1 MGRKAKAALSQA
13 AKLVAARAAFE
24 QGKQPTVGDM
34 KALIKE
40 VVFVRKWATTITSVS
55 PKQALTEEWTTLKG
69 LLGASVTTS
78 ELDVWPLWAE
88 LRVPTAAE
96 ATARETAGLG
106 GVAAEDLA
114 EEVGGGSQ
122 AYRAEMAELDNEGD
136 GREFFQDDEG
146 EEIRVLFDGEEDEE
160 DWENEEEGEQEG
172 GPWVAGED
180 EDDFMDLLDDDE
192 LDDEENFQE
201 I

>member
-1 MGRKAKAALSQA
+1 MERKAKAALSQA

-40 VVFVRKWATTITSVS
+40 AVFVRKWATTITSAS
-55 PKQALTEEWTTLKG
+55 PKQALTEEWTRLKG
-69 LLGASVTTS
+69 LLGASVTPS
-78 ELDVWPLWAE
+78 EQGVWPLWAE

-106 GVAAEDLA
+106 GVAAEYLA

-122 AYRAEMAELDNEGD
+122 AYWAEMAEFDNEGD

-180 EDDFMDLLDDDE
+180 EDDFMDLLDDE
-192 LDDEENFQE
+192 VDDEENFE
-201 I
+201 DI